1 MVLDY
6 ALLDLFKI
14 PKKEKP
20 IEPPPLKTCSEAA
33 VAAAA
38 VAAVATAASAS
49 KGPTDKDKGNE
60 KDKGKKKDNDNAA
73 ASKPLVPHNKCFVC
87 GSGNHPLAQCP
98 LMKLIIPHVRVVRTS
113 I

>member
-20 IEPPPLKTCSEAA
+20 NESLPLKTCSKAA

-73 ASKPLVPHNKCFVC
+73 ASKPLVPHNNVSCVA
-87 GSGNHPLAQCP
+87 LAITLWHNAP
-98 LMKLIIPHVRVVRTS
+98 S
-113 I
+113 